1 MHQCLRCKKM
11 YENEQVPIVEGC
23 ECGSRLFLFIK
34 SPVDIVRAERYR
46 SELEQKIADIDE
58 EKKATARAV
67 RVQKSKTKV
76 AGKKQKAK
84 PKSKFGVETIKVL
97 DIGVYEI
104 HLEALMQGAPIIV
117 LSKSG
122 SYIIS
127 FPTLFGDKVE
137 VPLR

>member
-1 MHQCLRCKKM
+1 M

-23 ECGSRLFLFIK
+23 GCGSRLFLFIK

-46 SELEQKIADIDE
+46 DELERKIADIDR
-58 EKKATARAV
+58 EKKTAGRAV
-67 RVQKSKTKV
+67 RAKRQKTKV
-76 AGKKQKAK
+76 AGKKAK

-97 DIGVYEI
+97 DIGIYEI
-104 HLEALMQGAPIIV
+104 HLEALIQGAPIIV

-137 VPLR
+137 VPLK